1 MGRALA
7 ICHWELKHDANDVE
21 FVLGC
26 VKRWESPQLWMFDF
40 DKVRGIEWNE
50 AGMVQ
55 AVNSVVKNDPY
66 FPKAPPCLSDGDK
79 EGYGPA
85 DNLLWLSF
93 RNPYLLMARLLAG
106 REGNKENAAVIR
118 KLSERFVQ
126 LCELR
131 RNQEERSK
139 WVVQE

>member
-1 MGRALA
+1 V
-7 ICHWELKHDANDVE
+7 CWELKNDANDVE

-26 VKRWESPQLWMFDF
+26 VKRWERPRLWMFDF

-55 AVNSVVKNDPY
+55 AVYSVVKNDPY
-66 FPKAPPCLSDGDK
+66 FPKAPPCLDNWDK
-79 EGYGPA
+79 EGYGAA
-85 DNLLWLSF
+85 DQLLWLSF
-93 RNPYLLMARLLAG
+93 RKPYLLMARLLAG
-106 REGNKENAAVIR
+106 CEGNEENAVVIR

-131 RNQEERSK
+131 RNQEERMK
-139 WVVQE
+139 WVVKE